1 MINVKFEQMGLI
13 RVIHATCTCGAEH
26 VVECEEGVVHL
37 LCTCGAEHA
46 VECEEGVALCMEELG
61 GCGAKLK

>member
-13 RVIHATCTCGAEH
+13 RVIHAT
-26 VVECEEGVVHL
+26 
-37 LCTCGAEHA
+37 CTCGAEHA

-61 GCGAKLK
+61 GCGASYRYEELQE